1 MVRVKTGT
9 TRRRRHKKI
18 LKLAKGY
25 RGARSRRFRDAKQA
39 VQKSLQYAYEHRR
52 QKKRS
57 YRNLWVTR
65 INAALSEYD
74 LSYTDFLKGLKRANI
89 ELNRKMLA
97 EIAVTDADAFAEI
110 VEMARAAIAG

>member
-52 QKKRS
+52 QKKRN